1 MLIPR
6 TRSKRPGIFSILL
19 AACAAALGALPATET
34 SAADVYPNRPI
45 RLIIPQPPGG
55 GTDIIGRM
63 LVPRLSDRLGRQV
76 VVDNRGGAGTIIGT
90 DMVAKASPD
99 GYTLLLAPASFA
111 VTAALQELPYD
122 PVKSFAPIVKM
133 ADAMNIVM
141 VHPNVPAKS
150 LKEFVAVA
158 KQKPGQLMFASQS
171 SGSQVHLA
179 IELFKMV
186 AGVDVLIVHFKGGNL
201 PIIDLLGGHS
211 HATIGTVLL
220 GLPHIKAG
228 KLRPIGALAAKRSVL
243 LPDVATAAESGL
255 AGAESGTWW
264 GFMAPA
270 GTPATIIDRLNKEV
284 REILA
289 SDDIQKL
296 FLTQGVEADYRGST
310 EFAAFVR
317 AEIARW
323 GSVVKKANIKLER

>member
-6 TRSKRPGIFSILL
+6 TRPERRKIFLTLFS
-19 AACAAALGALPATET
+19 ACAVALGALQATGT
-34 SAADVYPNRPI
+34 LAADAYPSRPV
-45 RLIIPQPPGG
+45 RLIVPQPAGG
-55 GTDIIGRM
+55 GTDILGRM
-63 LVPRLSDRLGRQV
+63 LAPKLSDRLGKQM
-76 VVDNRGGAGTIIGT
+76 VVDNRGGGGTIIGT
-90 DMVAKASPD
+90 DMVAKANPD

-141 VHPNVPAKS
+141 AHPSVPARS
-150 LKEFVAVA
+150 LKELIAVA

-171 SGSQVHLA
+171 SGSSVHLA
-179 IELFKMV
+179 IELLKMV

-220 GLPHIKAG
+220 GLPYIKSG
-228 KLRPIGALAAKRSVL
+228 KLKPLGALGTKRSLL

-255 AGAESGTWW
+255 SGAESGTWW
-264 GFMAPA
+264 GIMAPA
-270 GTPATIIDRLNKEV
+270 RTPGPIIDRLNREV

-289 SDDIQKL
+289 LDEINKA
-296 FLTQGVEADYRGST
+296 FLTQGVEMDYRGST
-310 EFAAFVR
+310 EFAAFVKS
-317 AEIARW
+317 ETTRW
-323 GSVVKKANIKLER
+323 GNVVKKANIKLER